1 MATTRRRRVRP
12 IKKSRKKTAYQSRK
26 KRKSAKKRNVKDIL
40 ISVLIALILIA
51 NGVLIFY
58 FVRHCAGPSQ
68 PVASEPEIPEP
79 PPYRQL
85 QIEVLNGC
93 GVSGVANRFTDFLR
107 SKTFDVVKTDNYE
120 EGPGRPNFN
129 VIETVVIDRRGKK
142 ANAMRVIDAL
152 GISEGRLLE
161 EVNEAYLI
169 DATVIIGK
177 DYRTVPAWDQMEN

>member
-1 MATTRRRRVRP
+1 VRP
-12 IKKSRKKTAYQSRK
+12 IKKSRKKTAYQARK
-26 KRKSAKKRNVKDIL
+26 KRKSAGKRKGKDIL
-40 ISVLIALILIA
+40 ISGLIGLVLIA

-58 FVRHCAGPSQ
+58 MVRHCAGPSTEMITE
-68 PVASEPEIPEP
+68 EPAEPEP
-79 PPYRQL
+79 PVYRQL

-120 EGPGRPNFN
+120 EEPGRANFN

-142 ANAMRVIDAL
+142 NNAMRVIKAL
-152 GISEGRLLE
+152 GIGESRLLE

-177 DYRTVPAWDQMEN
+177 DYRTVPAWNQMEN